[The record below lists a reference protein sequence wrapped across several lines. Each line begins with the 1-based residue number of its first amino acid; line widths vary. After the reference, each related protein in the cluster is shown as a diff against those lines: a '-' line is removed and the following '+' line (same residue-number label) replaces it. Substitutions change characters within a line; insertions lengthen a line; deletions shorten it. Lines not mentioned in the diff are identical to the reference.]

1 MIIITSEFAMIINVS
16 MFQQLSMIRL
26 LLQLKI
32 LMKYFILAYS
42 HAHTLILSILTYFN
56 YKS

>member
-1 MIIITSEFAMIINVS
+1 MIIVTSEFAMIISVP
-16 MFQQLSMIRL
+16 MFQQLSMTRL

-42 HAHTLILSILTYFN
+42 HAPTLILSI
-56 YKS
+56 

>member
-1 MIIITSEFAMIINVS
+1 MIIITSEFAMIIIVS

-32 LMKYFILAYS
+32 LVNYFILAYS
-42 HAHTLILSILTYFN
+42 HAHTLILF
-56 YKS
+56 